1 VCEKSELQ
9 TVIFCISSFFLRAT
23 HRVPRALP
31 STHRRLPR
39 PNRPRRRSENPS
51 PRHFRA
57 RAGPRAAP
65 RAALRAAA
73 AAARR
78 ASDSREGRWRRT
90 TPSAT
95 RWWGAPRSACAAE
108 AISLKMS
115 SKMFSEM
122 FSKMSCRHA
131 LTAARKSS
139 GRRAQHR
146 STRHSACCAWR
157 SMTVMRGLEVELLLD
172 AEQLLMLTDSGVETM
187 FREAIR
193 RRGCRRRLPKST
205 CAHTSKCA
213 RAQDRRWQSA
223 WLGGSAHNL

>member
-1 VCEKSELQ
+1 MRCRRLSECKKEAGDVCEKSELQ
-9 TVIFCISSFFLRAT
+9 TVIFCISSFCLRAT

-51 PRHFRA
+51 PRHLRA

-95 RWWGAPRSACAAE
+95 RWWGAPSTSAAE

-115 SKMFSEM
+115 SKMPSRRVTPDVVSARAHGS
-122 FSKMSCRHA
+122 SKSARSTGAAPWSTPLGLLCLAFYHRDA
-131 LTAARKSS
+131 RLGGGAAAR
-139 GRRAQHR
+139 
-146 STRHSACCAWR
+146 C
-157 SMTVMRGLEVELLLD
+157 
-172 AEQLLMLTDSGVETM
+172 
-187 FREAIR
+187 
-193 RRGCRRRLPKST
+193 
-205 CAHTSKCA
+205 
-213 RAQDRRWQSA
+213 
-223 WLGGSAHNL
+223 

>member
-1 VCEKSELQ
+1 MRCRRLSECKKEAGDVCEKSELQ
-9 TVIFCISSFFLRAT
+9 TVIFCISSFCLRAT

-51 PRHFRA
+51 PRHLRA

-65 RAALRAAA
+65 RAALRAAAA

-108 AISLKMS
+108 AISLKTSSKMS
-115 SKMFSEM
+115 SKRATEDVVSARAHVS
-122 FSKMSCRHA
+122 SKSAGSTGAAPWSAPLGVPCLAFYDRDA
-131 LTAARKSS
+131 GLGGGAAAR
-139 GRRAQHR
+139 
-146 STRHSACCAWR
+146 C
-157 SMTVMRGLEVELLLD
+157 
-172 AEQLLMLTDSGVETM
+172 
-187 FREAIR
+187 
-193 RRGCRRRLPKST
+193 
-205 CAHTSKCA
+205 
-213 RAQDRRWQSA
+213 
-223 WLGGSAHNL
+223 